1 MLTVSALHR
10 DLRDRLLISHVLAGL
25 RGEISESTAY
35 QGIQLSLTLGGAI
48 AERRDKRTAVPMQI

>member
-1 MLTVSALHR
+1 VLTVSALHR
-10 DLRDRLLISHVLAGL
+10 DLRDRLLISHVLAEL

-48 AERRDKRTAVPMQI
+48 AEPHIRTAVLMQI